1 MKTQAPHSD
10 PECPFCQNLAG
21 HRQCAFVSRSET
33 VSSFVNPR
41 QYRPGATLVIPN
53 RHAETVFDVTPEEWR
68 AVMTHAQQIAAAAC
82 AAFGTS
88 GVNIFQNNGPSAGQ
102 TVSHLHVHVVPR
114 PEGDVG
120 GAIFGEAFFNKTPMQ
135 ERLAIADRI
144 REHLPEPTSSLADE
158 SLAALRQARAQL
170 AVATMQRRA
179 QETGAD
185 KMTLD
190 DINAEIAEIRGNRS
204 E

>member
-1 MKTQAPHSD
+1 MLK
-10 PECPFCQNLAG
+10 
-21 HRQCAFVSRSET
+21 
-33 VSSFVNPR
+33 
-41 QYRPGATLVIPN
+41 
-53 RHAETVFDVTPEEWR
+53 TVFDVTPEEWR
-68 AVMTHAQQIAAAAC
+68 AVMTHAQQIATAAC